1 MRFCNKQSGFT
12 LIELIVIIAIV
23 AVLAGIAV
31 PNFLSY
37 MPKYRLNGAARQV
50 MGDLMAARMK
60 AVSQNNEFKI
70 FFLANG
76 HDYMILDDDNNDG
89 TADGGE
95 WTETK
100 DIRDKY
106 HDVTISF
113 KDDLI
118 KNPIFSPKGTASNRK
133 NIKLTNSSGSKYI
146 KIAITGRVKIDDT
159 P

>member
-1 MRFCNKQSGFT
+1 MRLCNKQSGFT

-23 AVLAGIAV
+23 AVFAAIAT

-37 MPKYRLNGAARQV
+37 LPKHRLNGAARQV

-76 HDYMILDDDNNDG
+76 HEYTILDDDNNNR

-100 DIRDKY
+100 DIRDEY
-106 HDVTISF
+106 HDVTIGSNN
-113 KDDLI
+113 D
-118 KNPIFSPKGTASNRK
+118 PIFLPRGTATNLPT
-133 NIKLTNSSGSKYI
+133 ITLTNPSGSKTI
-146 KIAITGRVKIDDT
+146 TISIAGRVSIS
-159 P
+159 